1 MSAVKKS
8 RLSERARSLRKKYST
23 REFLDFRLT
32 FKISAFLFA
41 GLIFFVTFFYQEK
54 KVKALY
60 SKGNLKT
67 IYLTFIL
74 LKSNQNEILII

>member
-8 RLSERARSLRKKYST
+8 RLSEPALPLKKLTLPASSLILVR
-23 REFLDFRLT
+23 RG
-32 FKISAFLFA
+32 

-60 SKGNLKT
+60 SERNFRPK
-67 IYLTFIL
+67 
-74 LKSNQNEILII
+74 